1 MFFLA
6 LKYKMVEMELGT
18 IQQHYSA
25 LAKRGALTL
34 LSTVPGNISMRF
46 SSNNKAAFN
55 VDFCY
60 DTDLNSGP
68 QDAKVLALEVAH
80 HNDIH
85 FEQVKLPFTLFLE
98 N

>member
-1 MFFLA
+1 
-6 LKYKMVEMELGT
+6 MVEMELGT
-18 IQQHYSA
+18 IQLRFLA
-25 LAKRGALTL
+25 LAKSYLSL
-34 LSTVPGNISMRF
+34 LSTVPGDISMRF